1 LYYINIRILVYTVLP
16 MNTLLI
22 PSSEDATA
30 INTPSLPPVL
40 PSAVDT
46 MVVNDVTSQL
56 PRIPVNIGRTVIE
69 DIIPPINTWKV
80 LSYTSRLNRDQ
91 MLKVIERLNLPA
103 SLGSK
108 PKKDELAKVL
118 IANKVPY
125 PTDKANVLN
134 WVTTIQ
140 KMASDDS
147 NVHPSSS
154 ANLRPL
160 RQSGERGTAKRRHS
174 ELNDQLEALVEVD
187 AMEISSDES
196 SDNEDNPAEEGKQPV
211 VSSST
216 TTSTNNESTNSKRSR
231 GNKLNELNT
240 IEQQSDFE
248 EDRNRFTNNDDNKQ
262 NNNNNNNNSGDM
274 KNLNMK
280 GNNNPALSSKQAKK
294 QMQAAQLSPSD
305 STLLNLMQRHLD
317 DNQQQMRSVLQ
328 SIQQLQQEQQRINT
342 NNTDFRTPPPPQLPV
357 CADRNC
363 GTVFAATDNFCTQ
376 HGPLIKSLVPSSAPA
391 YAINNSNTRTMINN
405 SGSATINHLSC
416 QLDDT
421 SKGTVA
427 TIGNQITTTTLINK
441 VEPLFPFA
449 KVHSFI
455 SDKVIK
461 EARSGKYI
469 PLYQFLPSPSA
480 VERYEHEKLMNDDEK
495 AILKAARVLK
505 EANALDEPH
514 KSNGYPVINGPQH
527 IIQAFGCGL
536 IPAACEGNPT
546 RFADYQ
552 LFLLQIITGLRLYAW
567 KFMLTYIEKVRFA
580 RQEHE
585 GDWADH
591 KLAAKH
597 PTGFH
602 QEEFNATTTD
612 RTAGNAVN
620 PVDYSNSN
628 NGNANNNNNNSN
640 NNSGNYNGGN
650 STRGQE
656 SSKTCANFARF
667 GKCKFG
673 NDCRFR
679 HERMNKGNDDQRSN
693 QINNQQDDLNNVND
707 SKSGNKRSDRS
718 RGQQSRSNQQNSNNS
733 GAKQVP
739 SSTIKT
745 EPPGNSSSNPP

>member
-1 LYYINIRILVYTVLP
+1 
-16 MNTLLI
+16 
-22 PSSEDATA
+22 
-30 INTPSLPPVL
+30 
-40 PSAVDT
+40 
-46 MVVNDVTSQL
+46 
-56 PRIPVNIGRTVIE
+56 
-69 DIIPPINTWKV
+69 
-80 LSYTSRLNRDQ
+80 
-91 MLKVIERLNLPA
+91 
-103 SLGSK
+103 
-108 PKKDELAKVL
+108 
-118 IANKVPY
+118 
-125 PTDKANVLN
+125 
-134 WVTTIQ
+134 
-140 KMASDDS
+140 
-147 NVHPSSS
+147 
-154 ANLRPL
+154 
-160 RQSGERGTAKRRHS
+160 
-174 ELNDQLEALVEVD
+174 
-187 AMEISSDES
+187 
-196 SDNEDNPAEEGKQPV
+196 
-211 VSSST
+211 
-216 TTSTNNESTNSKRSR
+216 
-231 GNKLNELNT
+231 
-240 IEQQSDFE
+240 
-248 EDRNRFTNNDDNKQ
+248 
-262 NNNNNNNNSGDM
+262 M
-274 KNLNMK
+274 KNPNMK
-280 GNNNPALSSKQAKK
+280 GNNTPALSSRQAKK

-305 STLLNLMQRHLD
+305 STLLNLMQRHLN

-342 NNTDFRTPPPPQLPV
+342 NNADFRAHPPPQLPV

-376 HGPLIKSLVPSSAPA
+376 HGPLIKSVVPSIAAVP

-405 SGSATINHLSC
+405 SGSATINNLC

-421 SKGTVA
+421 SKGVMVST
-427 TIGNQITTTTLINK
+427 GNQITTTTTLINK

-514 KSNGYPVINGPQH
+514 KANGYPVINGPQH
-527 IIQAFGCGL
+527 IIQAIGCGL

-546 RFADYQ
+546 RFVDYQ
-552 LFLLQIITGLRLYAW
+552 LFLLQVITGLRLYAW

-612 RTAGNAVN
+612 RAAGNTVN

-628 NGNANNNNNNSN
+628 FGNNANNNNSYNNNNSN

-650 STRGQE
+650 SSRGQE
-656 SSKTCANFARF
+656 LPKLCENFAKF

-673 NDCRFR
+673 NNCRFT
-679 HERMNKGNDDQRSN
+679 HERMNKGNDEQRSN
-693 QINNQQDDLNNVND
+693 QTNNQRDDLSNVYD
-707 SKSGNKRSDRS
+707 SKAGNKRQDRS
-718 RGQQSRSNQQNSNNS
+718 RQQSRNNQHNSNIS
-733 GAKQVP
+733 GAKQAP
-739 SSTIKT
+739 LSTIKT
-745 EPPGNSSSNPP
+745 EPPGASNPP

>member
-1 LYYINIRILVYTVLP
+1 

-22 PSSEDATA
+22 PSSEDSTSL
-30 INTPSLPPVL
+30 NTPSLPPVL

-56 PRIPVNIGRTVIE
+56 PRIPVNTGRNVIE
-69 DIIPPINTWKV
+69 DIIPPINTWKI

-108 PKKDELAKVL
+108 PKKDELAKIL

-147 NVHPSSS
+147 NVNSPSS

-174 ELNDQLEALVEVD
+174 ELNDRLEASEEVD

-196 SDNEDNPAEEGKQPV
+196 SDNENNLAEEGKQPV
-211 VSSST
+211 LSSSI
-216 TTSTNNESTNSKRSR
+216 TTSANNGSTNIKRPR
-231 GNKLNELNT
+231 GNNST
-240 IEQQSDFE
+240 TEQQSDFE
-248 EDRNRFTNNDDNKQ
+248 EDTNRFTNNDDDNKQ
-262 NNNNNNNNSGDM
+262 NSNNNSGDM
-274 KNLNMK
+274 KNPNMK
-280 GNNNPALSSKQAKK
+280 GNNTPALSSRQAKK

-305 STLLNLMQRHLD
+305 STLLNLMQRHLN

-342 NNTDFRTPPPPQLPV
+342 NNTDFRAPPPPQLPV

-376 HGPLIKSLVPSSAPA
+376 HGPLIKSVVPSTAAVP

-427 TIGNQITTTTLINK
+427 STGNQITTTTLINK

-449 KVHSFI
+449 RVHSFI

-505 EANALDEPH
+505 EANSLDEPH

-527 IIQAFGCGL
+527 IIQAIGCGL

-552 LFLLQIITGLRLYAW
+552 LFLLQVITGLRLYAW
-567 KFMLTYIEKVRFA
+567 RFMLTYIEKVRFA

-628 NGNANNNNNNSN
+628 SGNANNNNNNSN
-640 NNSGNYNGGN
+640 NNSGSYTGGN
-650 STRGQE
+650 SARGQE
-656 SSKTCANFARF
+656 PSKTCANFIKF

-679 HERMNKGNDDQRSN
+679 HESTNKGNDHQRSN
-693 QINNQQDDLNNVND
+693 QTNNQQDGLNNMND
-707 SKSGNKRSDRS
+707 SKSGNKQNDRS
-718 RGQQSRSNQQNSNNS
+718 RGQQSRHNQHNSNNS
-733 GAKQVP
+733 GAKQAP
-739 SSTIKT
+739 LSTTKT
-745 EPPGNSSSNPP
+745 EPASSSNPQ